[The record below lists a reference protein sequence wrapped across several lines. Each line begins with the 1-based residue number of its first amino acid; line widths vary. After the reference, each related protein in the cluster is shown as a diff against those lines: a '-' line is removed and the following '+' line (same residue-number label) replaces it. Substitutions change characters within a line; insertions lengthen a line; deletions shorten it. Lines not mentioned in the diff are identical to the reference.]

1 MRKAYSVT
9 LVTASLVCVYLGW
22 IYYLRWSENR
32 AFVRR
37 LAEPK
42 EAQDRAIVDA
52 YGGGRLTL
60 LGFYATPATIR
71 RGAKAQLCYGVSNSK
86 TVRIEPPVKNVWP
99 SFSRCVEVAPE
110 SDTVYRLIAEDAAG
124 HKVIATTAIK
134 VHY

>member
-1 MRKAYSVT
+1 MRKAYRVT
-9 LVTASLVCVYLGW
+9 LLTAALVCLYLGW

-32 AFVRR
+32 AFVRH

-60 LGFYATPATIR
+60 LGFYASPAAIR

-86 TVRIEPPVKNVWP
+86 TVRIEPPIKNVWP

-110 SDTVYRLIAEDAAG
+110 RDTIYRLIAEDAAG
-124 HKVIATTAIK
+124 HKVIAATAVK
-134 VHY
+134 VQY

>member
-1 MRKAYSVT
+1 MIRSR
-9 LVTASLVCVYLGW
+9 S
-22 IYYLRWSENR
+22 
-32 AFVRR
+32 RR
-37 LAEPK
+37 LAESK

-52 YGGGRLTL
+52 YGGGHLTL
-60 LGFYATPATIR
+60 LGFYAAPSTIR

-99 SFSRCVEVAPE
+99 SFSRCIEVAPE

-124 HKVIATTAIK
+124 HKVIATTAVK

>member
-22 IYYLRWSENR
+22 IYYSRWSDNR
-32 AFVRR
+32 TFVRR

-52 YGGGRLTL
+52 YGGGRLTI
-60 LGFYATPATIR
+60 LGFYATPATILW
-71 RGAKAQLCYGVSNSK
+71 GEKTQLCYSVSNSK

-110 SDTVYRLIAEDAAG
+110 RDTVYRLIAEDAAG
-124 HKVIATTAIK
+124 HKVIATTTVK
-134 VHY
+134 VN

>member
-1 MRKAYSVT
+1 MRKAHSVT
-9 LVTASLVCVYLGW
+9 LVTASPVCVYLGW

-71 RGAKAQLCYGVSNSK
+71 RGEKSQLCYGVSNSK
-86 TVRIEPPVKNVWP
+86 TIRIEPPIKNIWP
-99 SFSRCVEVAPE
+99 SLSRCVEVAPE
-110 SDTVYRLIAEDAAG
+110 RDTVYRLIAEDAAG
-124 HKVIATTAIK
+124 HKVIATTIK
-134 VHY
+134 VRH